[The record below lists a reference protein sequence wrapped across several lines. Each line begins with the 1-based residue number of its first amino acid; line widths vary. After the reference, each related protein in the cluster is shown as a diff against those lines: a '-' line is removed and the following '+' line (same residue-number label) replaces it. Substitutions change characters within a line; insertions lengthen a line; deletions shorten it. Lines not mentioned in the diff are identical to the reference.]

1 MSTPETNY
9 TSLVVDDDK
18 ASHIIVK
25 NLIGKKYELVHV
37 KEPQQAINILSEK
50 RINLILCDIHMPG
63 MTGLEFLE
71 AIKKDIDKKDIPI
84 LLMTSLPT
92 VEKEQKAMDLGAK
105 DFINKELFHLSPI
118 EVAQRIEMKLV
129 SNFRIPD
136 LSKKLAA
143 NQKEIVQDM
152 MVRMETMDFLNVSQ
166 EFCHQIAKL
175 FELEHLSFWKLSKE
189 KPNLLVTVG
198 SKIPGDYNPQ
208 DLYTELVFRRMIKN
222 RKPYYTNNIYNS
234 KLGVFIEGS
243 REEGMPAEIGVPMF
257 AITESDLIKNQ
268 MKIPGNAP
276 IFGYMLMKRSKV
288 FSTKEYAVLSKLI
301 IRCSTMIWRLYKQM

>member
-9 TSLVVDDDK
+9 TILVVDDDK

-50 RINLILCDIHMPG
+50 RIDLILCDIHMPG

-288 FSTKEYAVLSKLI
+288 FSTKEYAVISKLI

>member
-1 MSTPETNY
+1 MNTPETNY
-9 TSLVVDDDK
+9 TILVVDDDK

-50 RINLILCDIHMPG
+50 RIDLILCDIHMPG

>member
-9 TSLVVDDDK
+9 TILVVDDDK

>member
-1 MSTPETNY
+1 MSESTQY
-9 TSLVVDDDK
+9 IILVVDDEK
-18 ASHIIVK
+18 ASHIIIK
-25 NLIGKKYELVHV
+25 NLLGKKYELIHA
-37 KEPQQAINILSEK
+37 KDPQQAINILAEK
-50 RINLILCDIHMPG
+50 RIDLILSDIHMPG

-71 AIKKDIDKKDIPI
+71 AIKKDREKKEIPI

-105 DFINKELFHLSPI
+105 DFIKKELFHMNPS
-118 EVAQRIEMKLV
+118 EVVERVEMKLV
-129 SNFRIPD
+129 TNIKVPD

-166 EFCHQIAKL
+166 EFCHQIGKL
-175 FELEHLSFWKLSKE
+175 FELDHLSMWMLSKD

-198 SKIPGDYNPQ
+198 SKVPVDYEPA
-208 DLYTELVFRRMIKN
+208 DLYTELVFRRMMKN
-222 RKPYYTNNIYNS
+222 RKPYFTNNIFNS

-243 REEGMPAEIGVPMF
+243 REEELPAEIGVPMF

-268 MKIPGNAP
+268 MKIPESSK
-276 IFGYMLMKRSKV
+276 IFGYILMKRSQV

-301 IRCSTMIWRLYKQM
+301 IRCSSMIWRLYKQM

>member
-9 TSLVVDDDK
+9 TILVVDDDK

-50 RINLILCDIHMPG
+50 RIDLILCDIHMPG

-198 SKIPGDYNPQ
+198 SKIPRDYNPQ

-257 AITESDLIKNQ
+257 AVTESNLIKNQ

>member
-1 MSTPETNY
+1 MSEPTQY
-9 TSLVVDDDK
+9 IILVVDDEK
-18 ASHIIVK
+18 ASHIIIK
-25 NLIGKKYELVHV
+25 NLLGKKYELIHA
-37 KEPQQAINILSEK
+37 KDPQQAINILAEK
-50 RINLILCDIHMPG
+50 RIDLILSDIHMPG

-71 AIKKDIDKKDIPI
+71 AIKKDREKKEIPI

-105 DFINKELFHLSPI
+105 DFIKKELFHMNPS
-118 EVAQRIEMKLV
+118 EVVERVEMKLV
-129 SNFRIPD
+129 TNIKVPD

-166 EFCHQIAKL
+166 EFCHQIGKL
-175 FELEHLSFWKLSKE
+175 FELDHLSMWMLSKD

-198 SKIPGDYNPQ
+198 SKVPVDYEPA
-208 DLYTELVFRRMIKN
+208 DLYTELVFRRMMKN
-222 RKPYYTNNIYNS
+222 RKPYFTNNIFNS

-243 REEGMPAEIGVPMF
+243 REEGLPAEIGVPMF

-268 MKIPGNAP
+268 MKIPESSK
-276 IFGYMLMKRSKV
+276 IFGYMLMKRSQV

-301 IRCSTMIWRLYKQM
+301 IRCSSMIWRLYKQM

>member
-9 TSLVVDDDK
+9 TILVVDDDK

-50 RINLILCDIHMPG
+50 RIDLILCDIHMPG

-71 AIKKDIDKKDIPI
+71 AIKKDTDKKDIPI

-198 SKIPGDYNPQ
+198 SKTPRDYNPQ

>member
-1 MSTPETNY
+1 MSAPETNY
-9 TSLVVDDDK
+9 TILVVDDDK

-50 RINLILCDIHMPG
+50 RIDLILCDIHMPG

-71 AIKKDIDKKDIPI
+71 AIKKDTDKKDIPI

-105 DFINKELFHLSPI
+105 DFIKKELFHLSPI

-175 FELEHLSFWKLSKE
+175 FELDHLSFWKLSKE

-198 SKIPGDYNPQ
+198 SKIPRDYNPE

-243 REEGMPAEIGVPMF
+243 RKEGLPAEIGVPMF
-257 AITESDLIKNQ
+257 AITESILIKNQ

-301 IRCSTMIWRLYKQM
+301 IRCSTMIWRLYKMM

>member
-9 TSLVVDDDK
+9 TILVVDDDK

-50 RINLILCDIHMPG
+50 RIDLILCDIHMPG

-71 AIKKDIDKKDIPI
+71 AIKKDTDKKDIPI

-198 SKIPGDYNPQ
+198 SKIPRDYNPQ

-234 KLGVFIEGS
+234 KLGIFIEGS